1 MYFYSPHWVHDNILS
16 CTGQGSDT
24 ISLARMF
31 LMETC
36 MLLAK
41 VRVQE
46 LRDPITSN
54 RLRVWFR
61 KRTFFT
67 YQVQIILN
75 LIIPT
80 KRAFRFFSNFCYSK
94 FCPSDRDVTSGALVI
109 SPFCSRQN
117 LKVLFAVN
125 SLCSLNWYKKI
136 GRWKEIFQG
145 LPSFRFL
152 SRDTSYSA
160 KRQCLKRMFF

>member
-1 MYFYSPHWVHDNILS
+1 MQDVFLFTSLS
-16 CTGQGSDT
+16 AWQHLKLYGPGVWYDFFA
-24 ISLARMF
+24 IMF

-61 KRTFFT
+61 KRTIFT

-136 GRWKEIFQG
+136 GRRKVKRN
-145 LPSFRFL
+145 LPRP
-152 SRDTSYSA
+152 T
-160 KRQCLKRMFF
+160 